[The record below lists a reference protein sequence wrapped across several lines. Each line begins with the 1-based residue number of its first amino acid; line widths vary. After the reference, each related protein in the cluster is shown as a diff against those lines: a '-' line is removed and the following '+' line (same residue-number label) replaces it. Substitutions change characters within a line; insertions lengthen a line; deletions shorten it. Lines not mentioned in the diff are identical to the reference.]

1 MKGIVQS
8 GRAHY
13 DRSEKVCLILTGWS
27 ESKKSMIFIRYENWK
42 SYLKFFPLTS
52 LLLIANVIMFLVLTF
67 NGGSTN
73 SLVLLQYGALTNYE
87 LLAHEWWRYV
97 TSIFLHAGFSHL
109 LFNSF
114 ALIVFAP
121 PMERLLGS
129 LRYGV
134 LYLGGG
140 VVGNI
145 LAIAYYNSID
155 KITISVGASGAIYA
169 VYGAFL
175 YVALFQR
182 GLMDETSR
190 KTLYTLLLFGIIFSF
205 AMSGINW
212 MAHLGGLL
220 GGFFIYGLIIRLWKP
235 RMFRK

>member
-1 MKGIVQS
+1 
-8 GRAHY
+8 
-13 DRSEKVCLILTGWS
+13 
-27 ESKKSMIFIRYENWK
+27 MIFIRYENWK

-52 LLLIANVIMFLVLTF
+52 ILLIANVVMFIVLSF

-73 SLVLLQYGALTNYE
+73 SMTLLKFGALTNHE
-87 LLAHEWWRYV
+87 LFAGEWWRYI
-97 TSIFLHAGFSHL
+97 TSMFLHAGFSHL

-121 PMERLLGS
+121 PMERLLGTV
-129 LRYGV
+129 RYGV

-140 VVGNI
+140 VLGNI
-145 LAIAYYNSID
+145 LAVAWYNSGGVP
-155 KITISVGASGAIYA
+155 TISVGASGAIYA
-169 VYGAFL
+169 IYGAFL

-182 GLMDETSR
+182 TMMDEASR
-190 KTLYTLLLFGIIFSF
+190 KTLYTLLVFGIIFSF

-220 GGFFIYGLIIRLWKP
+220 GGFFIYGLLIRLWKP
-235 RMFRK
+235 RSFKR

>member
-1 MKGIVQS
+1 
-8 GRAHY
+8 
-13 DRSEKVCLILTGWS
+13 
-27 ESKKSMIFIRYENWK
+27 MIFIRYENWK
-42 SYLKFFPLTS
+42 GYLKYFPLTS
-52 LLLIANVIMFLVLTF
+52 IFLIANVVMFIVLTV
-67 NGGSTN
+67 NGGSMN
-73 SLVLLQYGALTNYE
+73 NMVLLKFGALTNHE
-87 LLAHEWWRYV
+87 LFAHEWWRYI

-140 VVGNI
+140 VLGNI
-145 LAIAYYNSID
+145 LAVAWYNSVGS
-155 KITISVGASGAIYA
+155 ITISVGASGAIYA

-182 GLMDETSR
+182 TMMDEASR
-190 KTLYTLLLFGIIFSF
+190 KTMYTLLLFGIIFSF

-220 GGFFIYGLIIRLWKP
+220 GGFFIYGLLIRLWKP
-235 RMFRK
+235 RSLKR

>member
-1 MKGIVQS
+1 
-8 GRAHY
+8 
-13 DRSEKVCLILTGWS
+13 
-27 ESKKSMIFIRYENWK
+27 MIFIRYENWK

-52 LLLIANVIMFLVLTF
+52 ILLIANVVMFIVLSF

-73 SLVLLQYGALTNYE
+73 SMTLLKFGALVNHE
-87 LLAHEWWRYV
+87 LFAADWWRYI
-97 TSIFLHAGFSHL
+97 TSMFLHAGFSHL

-129 LRYGV
+129 VRYGV

-140 VVGNI
+140 ILGNI
-145 LAIAYYNSID
+145 LAVAWYNSVGAT
-155 KITISVGASGAIYA
+155 TISVGASGAIYA
-169 VYGAFL
+169 IYGAFL

-182 GLMDETSR
+182 TMMDETSR
-190 KTLYTLLLFGIIFSF
+190 KTLYTLLIFGIIFSF
-205 AMSGINW
+205 AMTGINW

-220 GGFFIYGLIIRLWKP
+220 GGFFIYGLLIRLWKP
-235 RMFRK
+235 RSFKQ

>member
-1 MKGIVQS
+1 
-8 GRAHY
+8 
-13 DRSEKVCLILTGWS
+13 
-27 ESKKSMIFIRYENWK
+27 MIFIRYENWK

-52 LLLIANVIMFLVLTF
+52 IFLMANVVMFIVLSF

-73 SLVLLQYGALTNYE
+73 SRTLLEFGALTNYE
-87 LLAHEWWRYV
+87 LFAEQWWRYI
-97 TSIFLHAGFSHL
+97 TSMFLHAGFSHL

-121 PMERLLGS
+121 PMERLLGT

-140 VVGNI
+140 ILGNI
-145 LAIAYYNSID
+145 LAVAWYNSVGAT
-155 KITISVGASGAIYA
+155 TISVGASGAIYA
-169 VYGAFL
+169 IYGAFL

-182 GLMDETSR
+182 TMMDEASR
-190 KTLYTLLLFGIIFSF
+190 KTLYTLLVFGIIFSF

-220 GGFFIYGLIIRLWKP
+220 GGFFIYGLLIRLWKP
-235 RMFRK
+235 RSFKR

>member
-1 MKGIVQS
+1 
-8 GRAHY
+8 
-13 DRSEKVCLILTGWS
+13 
-27 ESKKSMIFIRYENWK
+27 MIFLRYENWR

-52 LLLIANVIMFLVLTF
+52 IFLIANVVMFIVLAV

-73 SLVLLQYGALTNYE
+73 TMTLLKFGALTNHE
-87 LLAHEWWRYV
+87 FFSGEWWRYF

-114 ALIVFAP
+114 ALVVFAP

-129 LRYGV
+129 VRYGL

-140 VVGNI
+140 ILGNI
-145 LAIAYYNSID
+145 LAVAWYNTAGEV
-155 KITISVGASGAIYA
+155 TISVGASGAIYA
-169 VYGAFL
+169 IYGAFL

-182 GLMDETSR
+182 TMMDEASR
-190 KTLYTLLLFGIIFSF
+190 KTLYTLLAFGIIFSF
-205 AMSGINW
+205 AMSNISW

-220 GGFFIYGLIIRLWKP
+220 GGFFIYGLLIRLWKP
-235 RMFRK
+235 RKFRKQ

>member
-1 MKGIVQS
+1 
-8 GRAHY
+8 
-13 DRSEKVCLILTGWS
+13 
-27 ESKKSMIFIRYENWK
+27 MIFIRYENWK
-42 SYLKFFPLTS
+42 GYLKYFPLTS
-52 LLLIANVIMFLVLTF
+52 LFLIANVVMFIVLTV

-73 SLVLLQYGALTNYE
+73 NMVLLKFGALTNHE
-87 LLAHEWWRYV
+87 LFAHEWWRYI
-97 TSIFLHAGFSHL
+97 TSMFLHAGFSHL

-129 LRYGV
+129 VRYGV

-140 VVGNI
+140 VLGNI
-145 LAIAYYNSID
+145 LAVAWYNSVGS
-155 KITISVGASGAIYA
+155 ITISVGASGAIYA

-182 GLMDETSR
+182 TMMDEASR
-190 KTLYTLLLFGIIFSF
+190 KTMYTLLLFGIIFSF

-220 GGFFIYGLIIRLWKP
+220 GGFFIYGLLIRLWKP
-235 RMFRK
+235 RSLKR

>member
-1 MKGIVQS
+1 MDAPCGV
-8 GRAHY
+8 
-13 DRSEKVCLILTGWS
+13 SEKLCLILTGWS

-52 LLLIANVIMFLVLTF
+52 LLLIANVIMFFVLTF
-67 NGGSTN
+67 NGGSTS
-73 SLVLLQYGALTNYE
+73 SLVLLKFGALTNHE
-87 LLAHEWWRYV
+87 LLAGEWWRYV

-114 ALIVFAP
+114 ALVVFAP

-134 LYLGGG
+134 LYLAGG

-145 LAIAYYNSID
+145 LAIAYYNSINV
-155 KITISVGASGAIYA
+155 ITISVGASGAIYA

-205 AMSGINW
+205 AVANVNW
-212 MAHLGGLL
+212 MAHLGGLVA
-220 GGFFIYGLIIRLWKP
+220 GFFIYGLMIRLWKP
-235 RMFRK
+235 RIFRKRK

>member
-1 MKGIVQS
+1 MV
-8 GRAHY
+8 
-13 DRSEKVCLILTGWS
+13 L
-27 ESKKSMIFIRYENWK
+27 
-42 SYLKFFPLTS
+42 LKF
-52 LLLIANVIMFLVLTF
+52 
-67 NGGSTN
+67 
-73 SLVLLQYGALTNYE
+73 GALTNHE
-87 LLAHEWWRYV
+87 LFAQEWWRYI

-129 LRYGV
+129 VRYGV

-140 VVGNI
+140 VLGNI
-145 LAIAYYNSID
+145 LAVAWYNSIGS
-155 KITISVGASGAIYA
+155 ITISVGASGAIYA

-182 GLMDETSR
+182 TMMDEASR
-190 KTLYTLLLFGIIFSF
+190 KTMYTLLLFGIIFSF

-220 GGFFIYGLIIRLWKP
+220 GGFFIYGLLIRLWKP
-235 RMFRK
+235 RSLKR

>member
-1 MKGIVQS
+1 
-8 GRAHY
+8 
-13 DRSEKVCLILTGWS
+13 
-27 ESKKSMIFIRYENWK
+27 MIFIRYENWK

-52 LLLIANVIMFLVLTF
+52 IFLIANVVMFIVLSF

-73 SLVLLQYGALTNYE
+73 SRTLLEFGALTNYE
-87 LLAHEWWRYV
+87 LFAEQWWRYI
-97 TSIFLHAGFSHL
+97 TSMFLHAGFSHL

-121 PMERLLGS
+121 PMERLLGT

-140 VVGNI
+140 ILGNI
-145 LAIAYYNSID
+145 LAVAWYNSVGAT
-155 KITISVGASGAIYA
+155 TISVGASGAIYA
-169 VYGAFL
+169 IYGAFL

-182 GLMDETSR
+182 TMMDEASR
-190 KTLYTLLLFGIIFSF
+190 KTLYTLLVFGIIFSF

-220 GGFFIYGLIIRLWKP
+220 GGFFIYGLLIRLWKP
-235 RMFRK
+235 RSFKR